1 MFGKILFLIYLI
13 VFIILA
19 INPYDRVVWLAE
31 NAPVWITVFCIIL
44 IHLYYHRFSNIALFF
59 MSIFIFLHTI
69 GGHYTFARVPFDYIT
84 EFFGFERNHYDRV
97 AHFSVGFYAFAIT
110 EVLWAKKLVNAK
122 FILYSYSFFVIL
134 AIAALYEL
142 FEWQFA
148 LLADPNAGIEVLGS
162 QGDIW
167 DAQKDM
173 LSDTLGS
180 VFALMI
186 FWFLHHKQIFFDRSD
201 I

>member
-19 INPYDRVVWLAE
+19 INPYDRVVWFAE
-31 NAPVWITVFCIIL
+31 NAPVWITVFCIIM
-44 IHLYYHRFSNIALFF
+44 IHLHYHRFSNLALLF

-69 GGHYTFARVPFDYIT
+69 GGHYTFARVPFDYVT